1 MTALDTVLE
10 VQERCYCW
18 HNSRSF
24 WVVNLKK
31 PGLGVKQE
39 ALDEKPSNC
48 PTVSFF
54 AAEQ

>member
-39 ALDEKPSNC
+39 TLDEKLSNS